1 VGHYG
6 LAKRAKNTE
15 QKTVQV
21 GSKVVCVDDKF
32 PKELAQ
38 FYWRLPIEG
47 PTYTIREMGV
57 GVSING
63 EPGEVYVLL
72 EGVENPRSNQPP
84 YPERGFNA
92 ERFRELEP
100 PATEEAEAEAPAY
113 ADA

>member
-1 VGHYG
+1 MECGRMAEG
-6 LAKRAKNTE
+6 TQEAM
-15 QKTVQV
+15 QV
-21 GSKVVCVDDKF
+21 GSKVVCIDANF
-32 PKELAQ
+32 PKELSR
-38 FYWRLPIEG
+38 FYWRFPIEG

-72 EGVENPRSNQPP
+72 QGIDNPCSDQPP

-92 ERFRELEP
+92 ERFREIEP
-100 PATEEAEAEAPAY
+100 PATDEVEAEAPAY

>member
-1 VGHYG
+1 MAEGIEE
-6 LAKRAKNTE
+6 AM
-15 QKTVQV
+15 QV
-21 GSKVVCVDDKF
+21 GSKVVCTDANF
-32 PKELAQ
+32 PADTAR
-38 FYWRLPIEG
+38 FYWRMPIEG

-63 EPGEVYVLL
+63 ELGEVYVLL
-72 EGVENPRSNQPP
+72 DGIENPRSTTPP

>member
-1 VGHYG
+1 M
-6 LAKRAKNTE
+6 
-15 QKTVQV
+15 
-21 GSKVVCVDDKF
+21 CVNASF
-32 PKELAQ
+32 SPEIAR
-38 FYWRLPIEG
+38 FYWRFPIEG

-72 EGVENPRSNQPP
+72 EGIENPRSTTPP

-92 ERFRELEP
+92 ERFREVEP
-100 PATEEAEAEAPAY
+100 PAEDEVEAEAPAY

>member
-1 VGHYG
+1 MERGRMAEG
-6 LAKRAKNTE
+6 TKKM
-15 QKTVQV
+15 QV
-21 GSKVVCVDDKF
+21 GSKVVCVDANF

-38 FYWRLPIEG
+38 FYWRFPIEG
-47 PTYTIREMGV
+47 TIYQIRDMGV

-72 EGVENPRSNQPP
+72 EGIENPRSTQVP

-92 ERFRELEP
+92 ERFRQIEP
-100 PATEEAEAEAPAY
+100 PATDEVEAEAPAY

>member
-1 VGHYG
+1 MSKVECG
-6 LAKRAKNTE
+6 RME
-15 QKTVQV
+15 QGVKKAMQV
-21 GSKVVCVDDKF
+21 GSKVVCVDDQF

-38 FYWRLPIEG
+38 FYWRFPIEG
-47 PTYTIREMGV
+47 PIYVIRDMGV

-72 EGVENPRSNQPP
+72 EGIENPRSTQTP

-92 ERFRELEP
+92 ERFREIEP
-100 PATEEAEAEAPAY
+100 PATDEVEAEAPAY

>member
-1 VGHYG
+1 MPEVERGRMEQ
-6 LAKRAKNTE
+6 RAK
-15 QKTVQV
+15 KAMQV
-21 GSKVVCVDDKF
+21 GSKVVCVDDQF

-38 FYWRLPIEG
+38 FYWRFPIEG
-47 PTYTIREMGV
+47 PIYVIRDMGV

-72 EGVENPRSNQPP
+72 EGIENPRSTQVP

-92 ERFRELEP
+92 ERFREIEP
-100 PATEEAEAEAPAY
+100 PAEDMAEAEAPAY

>member
-1 VGHYG
+1 MPEVERG
-6 LAKRAKNTE
+6 RVE
-15 QKTVQV
+15 QGVEEAMQV
-21 GSKVVCVDDKF
+21 GSKVVCVDDQF

-38 FYWRLPIEG
+38 FYWRFPIEG
-47 PTYTIREMGV
+47 PIYTIRDMGV

-72 EGVENPRSNQPP
+72 EGIENPRSTQVP

-92 ERFRELEP
+92 ERFRQIEP
-100 PATEEAEAEAPAY
+100 PADEVEAEAPAY